1 MVGFSDLV
9 YTSLRSHILS
19 REFEIPFGDSESRPK
34 YINNKYSQINLKWEQ
49 IETLF

>member
-1 MVGFSDLV
+1 VVEFSDLV
-9 YTSLRSHILS
+9 FISLRSYVLS
-19 REFEIPFGDSESRPK
+19 RELEIPLGDSESRPK